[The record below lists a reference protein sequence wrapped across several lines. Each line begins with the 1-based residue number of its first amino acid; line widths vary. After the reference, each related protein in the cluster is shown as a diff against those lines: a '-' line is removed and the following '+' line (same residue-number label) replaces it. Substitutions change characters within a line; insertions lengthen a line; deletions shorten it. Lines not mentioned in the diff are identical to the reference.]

1 MSATTST
8 AVKSQGFLEHVD
20 SGRKNLRKLYKQD
33 QDRLKQVIV
42 KEFTNPLIVFMTN
55 ASKPEEQIYDLNTHQ
70 FRKIEADDSQT
81 KAGKKDYQKEY
92 RDFLANRVSVIAQQ
106 FVGDAQ
112 DKQESVHQ
120 YLLYKLGVG
129 NFSSTEEFI
138 ENGKATLHTA
148 HKNLAKVLTK
158 IHDGKF
164 LSGKEKTQKRE
175 PAAVELKE
183 SEEQVEEKN
192 EVPAPLHVGQLE
204 VEQPIDLTSDDAGE
218 QAALFE
224 EELEERDTVK
234 TPLPSEEE
242 NQAEAEHPTGQTRE
256 SLTQSVLIEQE
267 SDDDADSSS
276 DEASLSGSSEA
287 SSTEDESTVVANGAK
302 RKRVDDD
309 NVSSDDDLDISQD
322 NKGGFPFPPPTD
334 QPMDID
340 ANAAQ
345 DNVEVQLKPGSPM
358 EIDSDVDVDVVVTE
372 QALQQN
378 EEVASDAESTEE
390 TEAQTPPEKK
400 PLTGLAGFFVRMGR
414 GIESFFISIFNW
426 FKKLFS

>member
-267 SDDDADSSS
+267 SDDD
-276 DEASLSGSSEA
+276 
-287 SSTEDESTVVANGAK
+287 
-302 RKRVDDD
+302 
-309 NVSSDDDLDISQD
+309 LDISQD